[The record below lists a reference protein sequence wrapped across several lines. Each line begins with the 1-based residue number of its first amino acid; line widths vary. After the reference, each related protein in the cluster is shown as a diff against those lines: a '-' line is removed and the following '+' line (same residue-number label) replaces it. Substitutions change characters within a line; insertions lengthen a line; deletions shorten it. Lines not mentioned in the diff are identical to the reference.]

1 MEKEWK
7 SSTRQ
12 KKILFLIFLL
22 LVMEM
27 IFYYL
32 LNYQEN
38 RVIKDENMLY
48 SKTFGNTVLKF
59 EYYDSALGQK
69 MIVGVEKSIDQG
81 KTFKRVTKEAITVSR
96 EAKFVFLSKTFGF
109 SVSAPTLMKSNQY
122 MGVRVTMDGGKTFQM
137 SSIHYDN
144 PDVEIMTVEKIPYYE
159 NKVLTMITSIYTLR
173 EDRNGYQNVR
183 LKFISKDKGLT
194 WDLIESKKES

>member
-1 MEKEWK
+1 MK
-7 SSTRQ
+7 
-12 KKILFLIFLL
+12 KKILLLIPLL
-22 LVMEM
+22 LFIAI

-38 RVIKDENMLY
+38 RVVKDENMLY

-69 MIVGVEKSIDQG
+69 MIVGVEKSTDKG
-81 KTFKRVTKEAITVSR
+81 KTFKRVTKEAFTVSR
-96 EAKFVFLSKTFGF
+96 EAKFVFFSKTFGF
-109 SVSAPTLMKSNQY
+109 AVSLPTLMKSNQY

-137 SSIHYDN
+137 STIHYDN
-144 PDVEIMTVEKIPYYE
+144 NDVELMTIEKIPYYE

-173 EDRNGYQNVR
+173 EDRNGYQNVM

-194 WDLIESKKES
+194 WDLKESKKES